1 VTFDTLLTPARRTF
15 LISALRY
22 GVAGVANT
30 LVGFGVII
38 GLELGLGVGAH
49 LANAIGYA
57 VGVLISF
64 ISSRFFVFRDRKA
77 KARAPIRYGVAV
89 AVAFAVN
96 QGVLALARLALP
108 DGKVFDVA
116 AQGAAA
122 VSYTGLLF
130 VLSHFWVFADHSDA
144 KSE

>member
-1 VTFDTLLTPARRTF
+1 VTLDTLLTPARRAF

-38 GLELGLGVGAH
+38 ALELGLGVGAH

-64 ISSRFFVFRDRKA
+64 LSSRFFVFRDRKA
-77 KARAPIRYGVAV
+77 KARTPIRYGIAV
-89 AVAFAVN
+89 AVAFAIN
-96 QGVLALARLALP
+96 QGVLALARLLLP
-108 DGKVFDVA
+108 PGAIFDVA

-122 VSYTGLLF
+122 VSYTATLF
-130 VLSHFWVFADHSDA
+130 ALSHFWVFAHHADA